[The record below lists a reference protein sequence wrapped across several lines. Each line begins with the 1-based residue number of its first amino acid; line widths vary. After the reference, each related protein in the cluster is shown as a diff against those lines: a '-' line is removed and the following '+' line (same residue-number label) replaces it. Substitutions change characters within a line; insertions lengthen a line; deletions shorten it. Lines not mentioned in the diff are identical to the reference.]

1 MVSFVFLRDRS
12 TVSLT
17 ARVVGPPPMI
27 KSVLILNLQGKI
39 RLVHFYEAVIK
50 TGEQQELVRKVF
62 KVISRRGDEL
72 CNFVDGFSE
81 WPTADT
87 RIIYRR
93 YATLCFIFVVDSSE
107 SQLAILDIIQVF
119 VETLDRC
126 FENVCELD
134 LIFHA
139 DKVQH
144 VLMEIVMGGMVVET
158 NKDEIFRAVSDMN
171 RLAQGKSSGTSGSTV
186 SVSGYHR

>member
-1 MVSFVFLRDRS
+1 
-12 TVSLT
+12 
-17 ARVVGPPPMI
+17 MI
-27 KSVLILNLQGKI
+27 KAVLILNLQGKM
-39 RLVHFYEAVIK
+39 RLVQFYEALIK

-62 KVISRRGDEL
+62 KAVSRRGDEL
-72 CNFVDGFSE
+72 CNFIDGFTE

-87 RIIYRR
+87 RIVYRR
-93 YATLCFIFVVDSSE
+93 YATLCFIFIVDSSE

-158 NKDEIFRAVSDMN
+158 NKEEIFRAVTDMN
-171 RLAQGKSSGTSGSTV
+171 KLAAGKVATGSGGGSV
-186 SVSGYHR
+186 SHSGYHR